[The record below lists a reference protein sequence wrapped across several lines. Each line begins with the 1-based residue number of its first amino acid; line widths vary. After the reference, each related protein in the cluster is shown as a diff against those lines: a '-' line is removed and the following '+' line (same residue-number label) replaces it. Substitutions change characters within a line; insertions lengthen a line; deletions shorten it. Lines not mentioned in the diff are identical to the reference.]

1 MRIHVSGECAA
12 AKALRGYLR
21 KHDFHLTAHAPDW
34 VIHMEETAAGIP
46 AVAGVGGELEQ
57 AILKHMRK
65 QTAGSIE
72 LRTAREGMSDR
83 EVRVLVP
90 AGDQESKAVETGVF
104 RAVLE
109 VAKQSVSNG
118 PSRFGWWKTILKGKS
133 K

>member
-1 MRIHVSGECAA
+1 
-12 AKALRGYLR
+12 
-21 KHDFHLTAHAPDW
+21 
-34 VIHMEETAAGIP
+34 
-46 AVAGVGGELEQ
+46 
-57 AILKHMRK
+57 MRK

-83 EVRVLVP
+83 EVRVLVA

-118 PSRFGWWKTILKGKS
+118 PSRFGCWKTILKGKS